1 MHLDNF
7 GEHATSTNAKN
18 AFAQYHYL
26 RVQPQ
31 VYKEVIFCTLI
42 NGTGAFCLERG
53 TRMLSRLAVL
63 LLAAAPEAAQA
74 FVGATAMPTTGR
86 PAALHRPVYSLQMMS
101 KPERSLETRVATKFA
116 ALASALVVGAG
127 AMPQA
132 SNARAT
138 VEEKAPATTI
148 SRMIPADVQ
157 ATVTKAYED
166 IKLGSVSKSS
176 MATAATVISA
186 GGLIYVLAKKPSTK
200 SSPAPSAANPA
211 AATPAPPPAPA
222 PAEKP
227 APKVGKEDP
236 LEMLLRTKKAEIAS
250 AGPRKPGGTAT
261 KMGTRPSPVVTGTA
275 TIYLDDSQLK
285 TTPTYDG
292 ENWKMGDRPEGYHTK
307 TSSR

>member
-166 IKLGSVSKSS
+166 IKVAANHNTEAIKTAVQDADVQ
-176 MATAATVISA
+176 ATVTKAYRDIAVAVNKDRLAASATVISA
-186 GGLIYVLAKKPSTK
+186 GGLVYVMTKTPKKFAKM
-200 SSPAPSAANPA
+200 AA
-211 AATPAPPPAPA
+211 APA
-222 PAEKP
+222 PAAAMP
-227 APKVGKEDP
+227 VPKAVLREDP
-236 LEMLLRTKKAEIAS
+236 KEVLLRVKKAEMAA
-250 AGPRKPGGTAT
+250 AGRYKSGARWTLTLT
-261 KMGTRPSPVVTGTA
+261 KETQ
-275 TIYLDDSQLK
+275 I
-285 TTPTYDG
+285 TP
-292 ENWKMGDRPEGYHTK
+292 
-307 TSSR
+307 